1 MNLNKEFWE
10 NKYENKDTGWDI
22 GYISTPL
29 KTYIDQLKNKNIKI
43 LIPGAGKGY
52 EPIYLHEQGFKNV
65 FVVDIA
71 KQPLDLILK
80 KAPCFP
86 IERLIQEDFF
96 NLELSGFDLILEQ
109 TFFCAIS
116 PKLRPNYV
124 SKMHSLL
131 AKKGKL
137 VGLLFNFPKTE
148 KGPPF
153 GGSKNEY
160 VTLFDNDFTIKILE
174 KASNS
179 ILPRAGKELFFIFE
193 K

>member
-10 NKYENKDTGWDI
+10 NRYENKDTGWDI

-29 KTYIDQLKNKNIKI
+29 KTYIDQLENKNIKI

-71 KQPLDLILK
+71 EQPLDHIK
-80 KAPCFP
+80 KVAPTFP
-86 IERLIQEDFF
+86 VEHLIQEDFF
-96 NLELSGFDLILEQ
+96 NLKLNGFDLILEQ
-109 TFFCAIS
+109 TFFCALS
-116 PKLRPNYV
+116 PEFRPNYAI
-124 SKMHSLL
+124 KMHSLL
-131 AKKGKL
+131 ANKGKL
-137 VGLLFNFPKTE
+137 AGLLFNFPKTE

-153 GGSKNEY
+153 GGNIEEY
-160 VTLFDNDFTIKILE
+160 ITLFQDLFTIKTLE

>member
-29 KTYIDQLKNKNIKI
+29 KTYINQLENKNIKI
-43 LIPGAGKGY
+43 LIPGAGRGY

-71 KQPLDLILK
+71 QQPLDYIK
-80 KAPCFP
+80 KVAPTFP
-86 IERLIQEDFF
+86 GEHLIQEDFF
-96 NLELSGFDLILEQ
+96 NLKLNGFNLILEQ
-109 TFFCAIS
+109 TFFCALS
-116 PKLRPNYV
+116 PELRPNYV
-124 SKMHSLL
+124 LKTHSLL
-131 AKKGKL
+131 EKKGKL
-137 VGLLFNFPKTE
+137 AGLLFNFAKTE

-153 GGSKNEY
+153 GGSKKEY
-160 VTLFDNDFTIKILE
+160 VNLFGAKFTIKTLE